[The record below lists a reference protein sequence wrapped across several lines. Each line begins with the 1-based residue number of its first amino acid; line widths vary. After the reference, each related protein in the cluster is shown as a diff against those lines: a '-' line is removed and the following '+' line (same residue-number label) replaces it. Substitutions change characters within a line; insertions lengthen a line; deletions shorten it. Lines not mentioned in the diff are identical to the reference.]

1 MVYTPESKTY
11 EEETAVARSD
21 QRHRL
26 RKGLYVIPSLFTMAN
41 LGMGFYALL
50 SMTKGFQLLNSGS
63 PPKVAAAGAVFDQ
76 AALAISWA
84 IFFDS
89 LDGRIARMMKTTT
102 EFGLQLDS
110 IADVVT
116 FCLAPTLLAYTW
128 GYGSGLPTDS
138 KFYRLG
144 LFISFIYLVCG
155 ALRLARFNVQSLRP
169 NVLSKGT
176 AKVDK
181 KSFVGMPTPAA
192 AGLIAAIVHY
202 RRTPILPDATYA
214 ELYSGLLMLLVGVL
228 SALMVSTLRY
238 TSFKGVGTTKQNT
251 RLVIVLVAAAGTLLW
266 LFSEYA
272 LLALWAG
279 YALLGVVQYFFGL
292 VRRRPAA
299 STRPDEP
306 KE

>member
-1 MVYTPESKTY
+1 MGYTPELKTD
-11 EEETAVARSD
+11 EEETAVSGRL

-26 RKGLYVIPSLFTMAN
+26 RKGLYIIPSLFTMAN

-50 SMTKGFQLLNSGS
+50 SMTNGFQLLNSGDPS
-63 PPKVAAAGAVFDQ
+63 KIAAADAVFDK

-84 IFFDS
+84 ILFDS
-89 LDGRIARMMKTTT
+89 LDGRIARMTKTAT
-102 EFGLQLDS
+102 EFGLHLDS

-144 LFISFIYLVCG
+144 LFISFIFLVCG

-169 NVLSKGT
+169 AVLSKGT

-202 RRTPILPDATYA
+202 RRTPILQGDIYA
-214 ELYSGLLMLLVGVL
+214 ELYSGLLMLLVGTL
-228 SALMVSTLRY
+228 SLLMVSTFRF
-238 TSFKGVGTTKQNT
+238 TSFKGVGTAKQNT
-251 RLVIVLVAAAGTLLW
+251 RLVVILVAAAGMLLW

-272 LLALWAG
+272 LLALWTG
-279 YALLGVVQYFFGL
+279 YALLGIVQSLFGL
-292 VRRRPAA
+292 IRRRPAEPP
-299 STRPDEP
+299 RPD
-306 KE
+306 

>member
-1 MVYTPESKTY
+1 MVYTPGLKTD
-11 EEETAVARSD
+11 EEETAVSRSV

-26 RKGLYVIPSLFTMAN
+26 RKGLYIIPSLFTVGN

-50 SMTKGFQLLNSGS
+50 SMTNGFQLLSGGDPS
-63 PPKVAAAGAVFDQ
+63 KAAAAAAAFDQ

-84 IFFDS
+84 ILLDS
-89 LDGRIARMMKTTT
+89 LDGRIARITKTAT
-102 EFGLQLDS
+102 EFGLHLDS
-110 IADVVT
+110 IADIVT

-169 NVLSKGT
+169 NVLSRGT

-181 KSFVGMPTPAA
+181 KSFIGMPTPAA
-192 AGLIAAIVHY
+192 AGLIAAIIHY
-202 RRTPILPDATYA
+202 RRTPILRGATYA
-214 ELYSGLLMLLVGVL
+214 ELYSGLLMLLVGTL
-228 SALMVSTLRY
+228 SVLMVSTLRY

-251 RLVIVLVAAAGTLLW
+251 RLVVLLVAAAGMLLW

-272 LLALWAG
+272 LLVLWSG
-279 YALLGVVQYFFGL
+279 YALLGVGQYLFGL
-292 VRRRPAA
+292 FRR
-299 STRPDEP
+299 TVE